1 MTKLSYEQIAVLDN
15 LIYWDFPKSGT
26 GTWTMERILMDMERK
41 LNLKNFESPNMMSR
55 DDWIKI
61 KNIIKN
67 DKQLMNYTMVEYR
80 DPSQKYPELE
90 NANTSLD
97 FYPMRVATFVDNVE
111 NPEDVNVV
119 FRGTSSSFEWKDNL
133 QLLYLPETLVQEMSL
148 YYVDNV
154 LDERYGNSI
163 HTSGHSKGGN
173 NAFYTAL
180 FSNRVSTAF
189 SLDGVGVSQEIIE
202 NNRERID
209 EIRPYLTL
217 VSAEEDYVNPLL
229 NNIAGKTIY
238 IEIEEGRD
246 FTQNHNPSLILNEDG
261 KFNKEVEQGELG
273 KFFDAISNQLYTIDS
288 HNLQRIIEYGLL
300 DIVQPILDGKIEL
313 NRDLLTGKLLDSVS
327 ELIADADLLTFSYK
341 YFKEEKIYNVIEDKY
356 GSFTASIFKFIIEIN
371 PINKAV
377 NLGIDFAEENFKG
390 VVLSILSVVD
400 AVTWII
406 KAYETAK
413 EITENYI
420 NILTKSAEVLKE
432 RITSTIQNFIN
443 TGKALKKA
451 TVNFLKQV
459 INSVNLLISN
469 TLKKIF
475 TSFIGTNNEA
485 KATPYINLNTNSLR
499 NYADRLEKVKSRL
512 AELDSDMTSL
522 IFTESLP
529 AVISAIRA
537 NNFPSQRKIQ
547 KCINYLDGTAEAF
560 ERAERNILNRV

>member
-1 MTKLSYEQIAVLDN
+1 M
-15 LIYWDFPKSGT
+15 
-26 GTWTMERILMDMERK
+26 
-41 LNLKNFESPNMMSR
+41 
-55 DDWIKI
+55 
-61 KNIIKN
+61 
-67 DKQLMNYTMVEYR
+67 
-80 DPSQKYPELE
+80 
-90 NANTSLD
+90 
-97 FYPMRVATFVDNVE
+97 
-111 NPEDVNVV
+111 
-119 FRGTSSSFEWKDNL
+119 
-133 QLLYLPETLVQEMSL
+133 
-148 YYVDNV
+148 
-154 LDERYGNSI
+154 
-163 HTSGHSKGGN
+163 
-173 NAFYTAL
+173 
-180 FSNRVSTAF
+180 
-189 SLDGVGVSQEIIE
+189 
-202 NNRERID
+202 
-209 EIRPYLTL
+209 
-217 VSAEEDYVNPLL
+217 
-229 NNIAGKTIY
+229 
-238 IEIEEGRD
+238 
-246 FTQNHNPSLILNEDG
+246 
-261 KFNKEVEQGELG
+261 
-273 KFFDAISNQLYTIDS
+273 
-288 HNLQRIIEYGLL
+288 
-300 DIVQPILDGKIEL
+300 
-313 NRDLLTGKLLDSVS
+313 
-327 ELIADADLLTFSYK
+327 
-341 YFKEEKIYNVIEDKY
+341 
-356 GSFTASIFKFIIEIN
+356 
-371 PINKAV
+371 
-377 NLGIDFAEENFKG
+377 
-390 VVLSILSVVD
+390 SVVD